1 MLSQIFYSN
10 ELNKQHSMKY
20 ILISLFLININIFA
34 QNIEKDSLE
43 FYSFKDFS
51 DRKYKVTDFKDKYIL
66 VTQITDDADSAMIR
80 RYLQHYEKIAKN
92 KPNWVFIN
100 VIWSDYT
107 FKKNLSIDKALIHWK
122 QVIKKMALK
131 NINNICLYENADIT
145 NIAFSRTRLVEYI
158 IQYCFYINKDGEKIP
173 NIMNN
178 WTKDASANNIQ
189 EFKNIFDFFENLSV
203 KLKYKPRR

>member
-1 MLSQIFYSN
+1 MIVLLLFFLA
-10 ELNKQHSMKY
+10 LN
-20 ILISLFLININIFA
+20 LNA

-158 IQYCFYINKDGEKIP
+158 IQYCC
-173 NIMNN
+173 
-178 WTKDASANNIQ
+178 
-189 EFKNIFDFFENLSV
+189 FFL
-203 KLKYKPRR
+203 Y